1 MDDYDLYELIRYL
14 YIIGEDALADEIDN
28 IEEYELEDWL
38 YSAYEITFD
47 NFKALI
53 RNLLPLCTIAKSPL
67 TNQLY
72 RGFGV
77 GNTWLI
83 KEEIK

>member
-14 YIIGEDALADEIDN
+14 YTTNEDSLADEIDN
-28 IEEYELEDWL
+28 MEECELEYWL
-38 YSAYEITFD
+38 YSVYEITFD
-47 NFKALI
+47 NFRMLI
-53 RNLLPLCTIAKSPL
+53 RSLLPLCTVAKSSL
-67 TNQLY
+67 TDQLY

-83 KEEIK
+83 KEEVK